1 MASSLSM
8 KELFRKR
15 TINQNDFGK
24 LHILPNGDIRANLHH
39 PVLGN
44 ITTYSIYEIIQKEI
58 KEGKSWLRIR
68 NQSPCNT
75 CLYRDLCPSP
85 SDHELE
91 IGYPNL
97 CWISKHH

>member
-1 MASSLSM
+1 MTHEDILASSLSM

-44 ITTYSIYEIIQKEI
+44 ITTYSIYEIIQK
-58 KEGKSWLRIR
+58 R
-68 NQSPCNT
+68 
-75 CLYRDLCPSP
+75 
-85 SDHELE
+85 
-91 IGYPNL
+91 
-97 CWISKHH
+97 